1 MNISKLTTLCRFSK
15 RQFGTAA
22 AVKSVSVLQIPYQ
35 KLVQE
40 DSDSMLEIIEKA
52 YSENGLGTLAIS
64 GVPGYIQYRRRALIH
79 AYLLANLPQEARE
92 KLERPEHFF

>member
-1 MNISKLTTLCRFSK
+1 
-15 RQFGTAA
+15 
-22 AVKSVSVLQIPYQ
+22 
-35 KLVQE
+35 
-40 DSDSMLEIIEKA
+40 MLEMIEKA

-64 GVPGYIQYRRRALIH
+64 GVPGYMEYRRRALIH